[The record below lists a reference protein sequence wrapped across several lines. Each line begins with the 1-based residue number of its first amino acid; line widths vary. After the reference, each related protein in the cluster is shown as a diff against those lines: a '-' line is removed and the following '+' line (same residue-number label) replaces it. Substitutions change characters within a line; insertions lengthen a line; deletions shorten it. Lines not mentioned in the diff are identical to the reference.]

1 MTVVVNPI
9 ITPTFNQVAAIC
21 SGGSFALPTNS
32 ENGISGTWSPELN
45 FTETTNYTFTPT
57 IGACATTSTMT
68 VVVNPII
75 TPLFNQVAAIC
86 SGGSFVLLTNSENGI
101 SGTWSPEFNFT
112 ETTNYTF
119 TPTIGACATTS
130 TMTVVVNPIITPLF
144 NQVAAIC
151 SGGSFALPTN
161 SENGIS
167 GTWSPELN
175 YTETTTY
182 TFTPAIG
189 TCANTSTMTVVVNSL
204 VTPMFNQVPPICEG
218 SLFELTEIS
227 ENGINGTWSPTL
239 NNTATTAYTFTP
251 TEGTCASTSTM
262 TIVVNS
268 LVTPMFNQVPP
279 ICEGSLFE
287 LPEISENGINGTWS
301 PTLNNTATTAYTF
314 TPTEGTCAST
324 STMTIVVNSLV
335 TPMFNQVPPICFAD
349 SVSDFPE
356 TSTNGIAGSWSPPVI
371 NNHHTTTY
379 TFTPNQN
386 NCASTT
392 NQTLV
397 VNPIVSIDTTVTAIY
412 AYTWPVNGETYTES
426 GIYTYFNNCI
436 ETQLN
441 LTIVKNCNLETPS
454 LISGASVGICL
465 NGITN
470 PTYSI
475 AAINGATSYEWTAP
489 EGTEILSGQGTTSIT
504 LNVLENFI
512 DGDLSVRAIN
522 ICDTSE
528 SKILF
533 IRSVYY
539 TPLTPIGPK
548 TGLCPQGV
556 STAVFNA
563 AIVPGI
569 TSYIWSAPEGT
580 TIISGQGTST
590 MELNISENFSL
601 GNLKLITNN
610 VCGSSAERIVI
621 LRSILGQPGL
631 ITGTTVG
638 LCPQG
643 ISTVTYSIPAQAGA
657 ISYTWTTPIGTTIQS
672 GQGTNSIEL
681 VVQEGFTSGNIS
693 VVANTL
699 CGSSTARTITI
710 RSALA
715 QPGVISGTTIGL
727 CSQGISS
734 ATYTIAAVA
743 GATSYTWTAPVGTTI
758 VSGQGS
764 NSIELSILE
773 GFSIGNLT
781 VAANN
786 ICGSSS
792 PSTLSIRSTLTQL
805 GAVSGATVGICP
817 QVTSQLTYSV
827 SAQTGASSYTW
838 TAPAGTTIVSGQGS
852 NSIVLSVQDNF
863 SVGQLS
869 VTSNNQCG
877 SSVVRVHSI
886 RSTPLVPGTISG
898 TTNNLCPNG
907 VNNPTYSIAA
917 VAGVS
922 SYTWTAPTGTTISSG
937 QGTTSIT
944 LNVSSSFVSGTL
956 SVVATNACG
965 SSTSKTLAL
974 SSIPVAPGT
983 ITGITSNLCSNGVN
997 NSTYTI
1003 ASVAGASSYTWTAP
1017 SGTVIISGQ
1026 GTTSVTLV
1034 ITGNFVSGTLSV
1046 VANNECG
1053 SSTPKTLALSSIPV
1067 APGTITGTTNNLCPN
1082 GVSNPTYTIAAVVG
1096 ASSYTWT
1103 APSGTTI
1110 VSGQGTTA
1118 VTLNVSSS
1126 FVSGTLSVVAIN
1138 SCGASTSKTLALT
1151 SIPIAPGTIIGT
1163 TNNLCLNGISNPTY
1177 SIAAVSGASS
1187 YTWTAPVGTTII
1199 SGQGTTSVTLEV
1211 SGTFSS
1217 GTLSV
1222 IANNA
1227 CSSSVAK
1234 TLALSNTPLT
1244 PTSITGSTTP
1254 CGIVTYTSATVAQ
1267 AVSYTWTVP
1276 TGMEITAG
1284 QGTSTITVNV
1294 IASSVTGNI
1303 TVKASNNCKT
1313 GNARSLAVNSCSFST
1328 RMSEASPIQVVNES
1342 EVEVIVFPNPTNEI
1356 VNVQLSNDFEENIKI
1371 ELINL
1376 IGQKVSEVVIQK
1388 GNTSTSATLEGMPAG
1403 IYLLQ
1408 ATKSDGSLVY
1418 TTKIL
1423 KQ

>member
-21 SGGSFALPTNS
+21 SGGAFALLTNSENGISGSWSPELNFTETTTYTFTPTNGACATTSTMTVVVNPIITPTFNQVAAICSGDSFALPTNS

-45 FTETTNYTFTPT
+45 FTETTTYTFTPT
-57 IGACATTSTMT
+57 IGACATGSTMT

-75 TPLFNQVAAIC
+75 TN
-86 SGGSFVLLTNSENGI
+86 
-101 SGTWSPEFNFT
+101 
-112 ETTNYTF
+112 
-119 TPTIGACATTS
+119 
-130 TMTVVVNPIITPLF
+130 
-144 NQVAAIC
+144 
-151 SGGSFALPTN
+151 
-161 SENGIS
+161 
-167 GTWSPELN
+167 
-175 YTETTTY
+175 
-182 TFTPAIG
+182 
-189 TCANTSTMTVVVNSL
+189 
-204 VTPMFNQVPPICEG
+204 
-218 SLFELTEIS
+218 
-227 ENGINGTWSPTL
+227 
-239 NNTATTAYTFTP
+239 
-251 TEGTCASTSTM
+251 
-262 TIVVNS
+262 
-268 LVTPMFNQVPP
+268 
-279 ICEGSLFE
+279 
-287 LPEISENGINGTWS
+287 
-301 PTLNNTATTAYTF
+301 
-314 TPTEGTCAST
+314 
-324 STMTIVVNSLV
+324 
-335 TPMFNQVPPICFAD
+335 
-349 SVSDFPE
+349 
-356 TSTNGIAGSWSPPVI
+356 
-371 NNHHTTTY
+371 
-379 TFTPNQN
+379 
-386 NCASTT
+386 
-392 NQTLV
+392 
-397 VNPIVSIDTTVTAIY
+397 DTTVY
-412 AYTWPVNGETYTES
+412 ACSTYTWPVNGQTYTAS
-426 GIYTYFNNCI
+426 GNYTFFADCI
-436 ETQLN
+436 FSTLN
-441 LTIVKNCNLETPS
+441 LTVTNIDSLESPS
-454 LISGASVGICL
+454 LIDGQAIGLCI
-465 NGITN
+465 NGNSN
-470 PTYSI
+470 PTYTI
-475 AAINGATSYEWTAP
+475 TPIEGATSYEWIAP
-489 EGTEILSGQGTTSIT
+489 QGTEIVSGQGTISVT
-504 LNVLENFI
+504 LNILPNFI
-512 DGDLSVRAIN
+512 GGNLSVSAVN
-522 ICDTSE
+522 PCVS
-528 SKILF
+528 SQPKLLY
-533 IRSVYY
+533 IRSGFY
-539 TPLTPIGPK
+539 TPLTPVGP
-548 TGLCPQGV
+548 TSGLCPQGV

-590 MELNISENFSL
+590 MELNISESFSL

-734 ATYTIAAVA
+734 ATYTISAVD
-743 GATSYTWTAPVGTTI
+743 GATSYTWTAPAGTTI

-764 NSIELSILE
+764 NSIELNILE

-805 GAVSGATVGICP
+805 GAVSGASVGLCS
-817 QVTSQLTYSV
+817 QGTSQLTYSV

-838 TAPAGTTIVSGQGS
+838 TAPAGTTIESGQGT
-852 NSIVLSVQDNF
+852 NSVLLSVQDNF
-863 SVGQLS
+863 SVGNLC

-877 SSVVRVHSI
+877 SSLVRVLSI
-886 RSTPLVPGTISG
+886 RSTPAAPGTITG
-898 TTNNLCPNG
+898 NTNNLCPNG

-917 VAGVS
+917 VAGAS
-922 SYTWTAPTGTTISSG
+922 NYTWTAPTGTTISSG

-944 LNVSSSFVSGTL
+944 LNVSSTFVSGTL

-965 SSTSKTLAL
+965 SSTSKTLVL

-1017 SGTVIISGQ
+1017 SGTAIISGQ

-1034 ITGNFVSGTLSV
+1034 ITSNFVSGTLSV

-1151 SIPIAPGTIIGT
+1151 SIPVAPGTIIGT
-1163 TNNLCLNGISNPTY
+1163 INNLCPNGISNPTY

-1356 VNVQLSNDFEENIKI
+1356 VNIQLSNELEENIKI

-1408 ATKSDGSLVY
+1408 ASKSDGTLIY